1 MVCFGEQVVFRQKIM
16 ESKKEAQSAK
26 PDLESLSAMFRIL
39 SPLINQDPDF
49 GINAGTM
56 CRFAFLIAFNSDK

>member
-1 MVCFGEQVVFRQKIM
+1 M